1 MIQSAK
7 HIPNWLEE
15 SLDSMVAIL
24 GGGVSGI
31 GAKALIERLDGHA
44 KIYDENSSQG
54 VGEEFLEEDARLSR
68 LVVVSPGFSPRHP
81 WIAMAEKQGCRVC
94 SEFDLG
100 ASLWSGPIVAITG
113 TNGKTT
119 LTAFLDHA
127 FRHSGIESFAV
138 GNIGRSMSGILSGD
152 CNSEAIAVCEVSS
165 FQAELSTQLQADYV
179 LWTNFAEDHL
189 DRHGNMDSYYK
200 IKYSLIS
207 NMRGDSVVVDQS
219 VFSYGKRLGLS
230 IPNAK
235 ILEVA
240 NRENREHVKGTVF
253 ETEPEIESYMM
264 ARSLWLS
271 LGLSESSLEE
281 AAQDFRKDPHRME
294 FIGVKHG
301 IRFWDDSKATNF
313 HATLSGLKRFE
324 QPVIWIGGGKD
335 KGGSIR
341 VFAKQLTPHLKHAI
355 IMGETRFSIK
365 RELESL
371 GLVAH
376 EVGSIQEA
384 VNLVLELGLS
394 GDDAL
399 LSPGF
404 ASFDMFESYTKR
416 GEAFREAIGLLDSER
431 NANNG

>member
-1 MIQSAK
+1 MIQHAPP
-7 HIPNWLEE
+7 IPCWLKE
-15 SLDSMVAIL
+15 SLESPVAIL

-31 GAKALIERLDGHA
+31 GAKALVQSLDGRA
-44 KIYDENSSQG
+44 KIYDQNEEG
-54 VGEEFLEEDARLSR
+54 RIGEEFLDEDARRSR
-68 LVVVSPGFSPRHP
+68 LAVVSPGFSPDHP
-81 WIAMAEKQGCRVC
+81 WIKLAEREGCRVI

-100 ASLWSGPIVAITG
+100 ASLWKGPIVAVTG

-119 LTAFLDHA
+119 LTSFLDHA
-127 FRHSGIESFAV
+127 FRRSGIESFAV
-138 GNIGRSMSGILSGD
+138 GNIGSPMCEILSGD

-189 DRHGNMDSYYK
+189 DRHGSMDSYYRS
-200 IKYSLIS
+200 KYSLIS
-207 NMRGDSVVVDQS
+207 NMRGDSVVVDETVS
-219 VFSYGKRLGLS
+219 HYGKRLGLN
-230 IPNAK
+230 IPNAQ
-235 ILEVA
+235 ILEAA
-240 NRENREHVKGTVF
+240 NRKDRERVKGTVF

-281 AAQDFRKDPHRME
+281 AAKDFEKDPHRME
-294 FIGVKHG
+294 FVGAKRE

-313 HATLSGLKRFE
+313 HATLSGLKRFD

-341 VFAKQLTPHLKHAI
+341 RFARQLFPHLKHAI
-355 IMGETRFSIK
+355 LIGETKYSIK

-376 EVGSIQEA
+376 EVGSIGEA
-384 VNLVLELGLS
+384 VNLVLELGRS
-394 GDDAL
+394 GDDAI

-404 ASFDMFESYTKR
+404 ASFDMFESYAKR
-416 GEAFREAIGLLDSER
+416 GEAFREAIGFLDSER